1 MKQFSKTNILHI
13 VPDLN
18 IGGAQRMVLALLKQL
33 DKEKY
38 NVKVCYWLGEGELKD
53 EIEKAGIE
61 VIDLKVK
68 NGSLLRVIFKL
79 IKLIKEN
86 KIKLIH
92 THLFDTDLCGFLAT
106 RWAKVPIMIISIH
119 SIFFLKKKKH
129 ALRYKIISLFI
140 DRFLPVSDSLAQHFI
155 SWARINPNKVT
166 AVSNGIDMSEFN
178 KPKHTNRLNELRKS
192 LGIPVATPILGTVA
206 RLEPRKGHRYL
217 LEAVA
222 QISKDYPD
230 LTVLLVGDGEL
241 KSDLRNLVK
250 ELNISSNVI
259 FAGSQENIPE
269 ILSLLDLFV
278 LPTLEEGFSIAILEA
293 MACGLPVIATNVGGV
308 PELVKDKET
317 GLLVASRSPLALAS
331 AMTMLLGNKEYA
343 VALGEAGKK
352 RVKQFSSKIMA
363 EKIEEIYNYHINSKI
378 SKLENC

>member
-1 MKQFSKTNILHI
+1 MRNLGRINELHLI
-13 VPDLN
+13 PDLD
-18 IGGAQRMVLALLKQL
+18 IGGAQRMVLTLVKEL

-68 NGSLLRVIFKL
+68 NGSLLGVIFKL
-79 IKLIKEN
+79 IKLIKKN

-92 THLFDTDLCGFLAT
+92 THLFDADLCGFLAT
-106 RWAKVPIMIISIH
+106 RWAKVPIMVITIQ

-129 ALRYKIISLFI
+129 ALRYKIMSLFV

-166 AVSNGIDMSEFN
+166 TVHNGIDLSEFN
-178 KPKHTNRLNELRKS
+178 RPKDTNRLNELRKS
-192 LGIPVATPILGTVA
+192 LGIPVATPVLGTVA

-222 QISKDYPD
+222 QINKDYPN
-230 LTVLLVGDGEL
+230 LRVLLVGDGEL
-241 KSDLRNLVK
+241 KSDLRNLAK

-259 FAGSQENIPE
+259 FAGFQKNIPK
-269 ILSLLDLFV
+269 ILSLLDLFL
-278 LPTLEEGFSIAILEA
+278 LPSIEEGLSFAILEA
-293 MACGLPVIATNVGGV
+293 MALGLPVIATNVGGT
-308 PELVKDKET
+308 PELVQNGET
-317 GLLVASRSPLALAS
+317 GLLVPAKSSSALAS
-331 AMTMLLGNKEYA
+331 AIARLLGDKEYA
-343 VALGEAGKK
+343 TALGEAGK
-352 RVKQFSSKIMA
+352 RRAAQFSSRIMA
-363 EKIEEIYNYHINSKI
+363 EKIEEIYDYYIFRKRGR
-378 SKLENC
+378 